1 MSADLSVL
9 LEEYYKLPNEMKNGN
24 FPLNLLEK
32 MRDYLV
38 KNYEENLFVIYEGML
53 MLILNPEDEDKLKIL
68 SKEAEKIKEDFKL
81 YNSILEN
88 NITIEEYANMVTKE
102 LQKLIDGL
110 KKNEEEFYKEVLNSD
125 IRYNTPPPLEG
136 GKNLNNSSENT
147 KTELPAG
154 QLSGYEEREP
164 ISPAIPAGEERSS
177 TRKRGVTPET
187 SVNPHPLGR
196 GRGQN
201 PNFLITTYYSLYLR
215 FVTTVYLKLHRTNIK
230 TKDSRIK
237 DIFSIANFLVG
248 FFGMPILIYIKK
260 KEVFPYISEL
270 SGALLHVLIAD
281 RTLMPSKD
289 SLGYYLFLK
298 MHTDKT
304 NNNLAL

>member
-24 FPLNLLEK
+24 FPVHILEK

-38 KNYEENLFVIYEGML
+38 KHYEENLFVIYEGML
-53 MLILNPEDEDKLKIL
+53 MLILNPEDKDKLKIL

-81 YNSILEN
+81 YNSMLEN
-88 NITIEEYANMVTKE
+88 NITIEEYANMVMKE

-110 KKNEEEFYKEVLNSD
+110 KENEEEFYKEVLNSD
-125 IRYNTPPPLEG
+125 
-136 GKNLNNSSENT
+136 
-147 KTELPAG
+147 
-154 QLSGYEEREP
+154 
-164 ISPAIPAGEERSS
+164 
-177 TRKRGVTPET
+177 
-187 SVNPHPLGR
+187 
-196 GRGQN
+196 N
-201 PNFLITTYYSLYLR
+201 PNFLITSYYSLYLR

-270 SGALLHVLIAD
+270 SGALLH
-281 RTLMPSKD
+281 
-289 SLGYYLFLK
+289 
-298 MHTDKT
+298 
-304 NNNLAL
+304 ALVAVVNSFR

>member
-1 MSADLSVL
+1 MSADLSLL

-24 FPLNLLEK
+24 FPVNLLEK

-38 KNYEENLFVIYEGML
+38 KNYEENLFVIYEGVL
-53 MLILNPEDEDKLKIL
+53 MLILNPEDKDKLKIL

-81 YNSILEN
+81 YNSMLEN
-88 NITIEEYANMVTKE
+88 NITIEEYANMVMKE

-110 KKNEEEFYKEVLNSD
+110 KENEEEFYKEVLNSD
-125 IRYNTPPPLEG
+125 
-136 GKNLNNSSENT
+136 
-147 KTELPAG
+147 
-154 QLSGYEEREP
+154 
-164 ISPAIPAGEERSS
+164 
-177 TRKRGVTPET
+177 
-187 SVNPHPLGR
+187 
-196 GRGQN
+196 N
-201 PNFLITTYYSLYLR
+201 PNFLITSYYSLYLR

-270 SGALLHVLIAD
+270 SGALLH
-281 RTLMPSKD
+281 
-289 SLGYYLFLK
+289 
-298 MHTDKT
+298 
-304 NNNLAL
+304 ALVAVVNSFR

>member
-1 MSADLSVL
+1 MSADLSLL
-9 LEEYYKLPNEMKNGN
+9 LEEYYKVPNEMKNGN
-24 FPLNLLEK
+24 FPVHLLEK
-32 MRDYLV
+32 MRNYLV

-81 YNSILEN
+81 YNSMLEN
-88 NITIEEYANMVTKE
+88 NITIEEYANMITKE

-110 KKNEEEFYKEVLNSD
+110 KENEKEFYKEVLNSD
-125 IRYNTPPPLEG
+125 IRYNTPHPLEG
-136 GKNLNNSSENT
+136 GKNLNISSDNT

-154 QLSGYEEREP
+154 QFSGYEEREP

-215 FVTTVYLKLHRTNIK
+215 FVTTVYLKLHKIDIK

-237 DIFSIANFLVG
+237 DILSIANFLVG

-270 SGALLHVLIAD
+270 SGALLHVLVAD

-289 SLGYYLFLK
+289 SLGYYLFFK

-304 NNNLAL
+304 NDKPS